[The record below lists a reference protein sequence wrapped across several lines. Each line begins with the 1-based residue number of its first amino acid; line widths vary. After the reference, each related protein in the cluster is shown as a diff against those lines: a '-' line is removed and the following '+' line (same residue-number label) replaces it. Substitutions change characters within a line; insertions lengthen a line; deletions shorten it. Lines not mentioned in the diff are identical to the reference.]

1 LADLQYLFVALPHPR
16 WESVQIMRVF
26 AAVVELLVLAVTV
39 NLDSLSSKLQ
49 K

>member
-1 LADLQYLFVALPHPR
+1 M
-16 WESVQIMRVF
+16 QIMRVF